1 MGGTKTPEILAYEL
15 ESSVDII
22 RGLQFFFLFLCD
34 CQVYLR
40 TRDSWKSP
48 HNVLCILHNLETFC
62 TLITDVLEA
71 WYPGW
76 WHREELWNLLDVGTN
91 KKFLCQLGVL
101 PLEGMQG
108 FLKEILHSSQQGCCN
123 PDTGTPIYV
132 SLTSANGRGALT
144 RANIVLFHYFIFSFP
159 NCNLMI

>member
-1 MGGTKTPEILAYEL
+1 MPSSQTCWKLGTQGG
-15 ESSVDII
+15 
-22 RGLQFFFLFLCD
+22 GHQ
-34 CQVYLR
+34 
-40 TRDSWKSP
+40 
-48 HNVLCILHNLETFC
+48 
-62 TLITDVLEA
+62 
-71 WYPGW
+71 
-76 WHREELWNLLDVGTN
+76 EELWNLLDVGTN

-123 PDTGTPIYV
+123 PDSGTPSLRLPFQDVSPPIYV
-132 SLTSANGRGALT
+132 YLTSANGRGALT

>member
-48 HNVLCILHNLETFC
+48 HNVLCILHNLESC
-62 TLITDVLEA
+62 L
-71 WYPGW
+71 YPH
-76 WHREELWNLLDVGTN
+76 HRCAGSLVPRVVASGGVVELA
-91 KKFLCQLGVL
+91 
-101 PLEGMQG
+101 
-108 FLKEILHSSQQGCCN
+108 GCG
-123 PDTGTPIYV
+123 D
-132 SLTSANGRGALT
+132 
-144 RANIVLFHYFIFSFP
+144 
-159 NCNLMI
+159 